1 MPRLVIT
8 LIEHAACDEL
18 CRRPHLI
25 TTVAPALARL
35 ACRIHQRSVC
45 SRLGSCS
52 ASLLIGYLRVLVQ
65 KVGGSA
71 NLVTACAVGFAQEI
85 LSFWCKT
92 FGLGCW

>member
-1 MPRLVIT
+1 MSAFLMVEFLRLLFDV
-8 LIEHAACDEL
+8 LI
-18 CRRPHLI
+18 I
-25 TTVAPALARL
+25 
-35 ACRIHQRSVC
+35 IY
-45 SRLGSCS
+45 GYSCS